1 MSRFLSRVVLPIVM
15 VLMAALPP
23 PAVSDPGLSQQD
35 TEQVQRVIVA
45 QIQALAD
52 NDAERIFETTT
63 PEVRAAIG
71 SSGRFLAMMRGA
83 YPMVYQ
89 PSAVTFH
96 KPASG
101 QDGAWQLVEITD
113 REDQSWLALFAL
125 ERQPDKTWRISG
137 CLVAPNPWLAT

>member
-1 MSRFLSRVVLPIVM
+1 MSRFLSRVVLPIAM
-15 VLMAALPP
+15 VLVAALPP
-23 PAVSDPGLSQQD
+23 PAVSDPGLSAKD
-35 TEQVQRVIVA
+35 TEQVQQVIVA
-45 QIQALAD
+45 QIQALAED
-52 NDAERIFETTT
+52 DADRIFETTT

-89 PSAVTFH
+89 PSSVTFH
-96 KPASG
+96 KPAAG

>member
-1 MSRFLSRVVLPIVM
+1 MSRFLSRVVLPLAM
-15 VLMAALPP
+15 VLLAALPP
-23 PAVSDPGLSQQD
+23 PAVSDPGLSAKD
-35 TEQVQRVIVA
+35 SEQVQQVIVA
-45 QIQALAD
+45 QIQALAED
-52 NDAERIFETTT
+52 DAERIFETTT
-63 PEVRAAIG
+63 PAVRAAIG

-89 PSAVTFH
+89 PSSVTFH
-96 KPASG
+96 ELEPG

-137 CLVAPNPWLAT
+137 CLVAPNPWLTT